1 MAKERTKKE
10 KKVIGLGIALLVLFV
25 LSVGVRLAIIQSSPF
40 YNTYAYMI
48 MPKSIET
55 VFDEKDL
62 TLYIEQNKD
71 FDKTKNEPLEAYKVY
86 YFEDNDASKKKV
98 YLKNGTTLKGEKE
111 ESNLMVLQFLTSATI
126 TDNIIKNIIGKAIIV
141 LCVLGVC
148 YLIYL
153 WYLNWCRRE
162 DKKKELNNQQ

>member
-10 KKVIGLGIALLVLFV
+10 KKVIGLGIALLVLLV
-25 LSVGVRLAIIQSSPF
+25 LTVGVRQAIIKSSSF
-40 YNTYAYMI
+40 YNAYYYMI

-126 TDNIIKNIIGKAIIV
+126 TDNIIRNIIDKAIIV
-141 LCVLGVC
+141 LCVLGAC

-153 WYLNWCRRE
+153 WYLSWCRRE